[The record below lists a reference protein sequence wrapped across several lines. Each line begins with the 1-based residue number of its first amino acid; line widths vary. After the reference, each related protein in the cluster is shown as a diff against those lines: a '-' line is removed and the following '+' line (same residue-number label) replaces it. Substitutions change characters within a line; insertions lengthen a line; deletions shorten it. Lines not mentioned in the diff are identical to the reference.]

1 MERERSGEQTKLAAQ
16 ISVKGDMLLKLRNAV
31 QTLFYTMSK
40 KIISRNSNANTV
52 TVTAAFVVVLELAR
66 WRIP

>member
-16 ISVKGDMLLKLRNAV
+16 ISVKGDMLLKRNAV

-40 KIISRNSNANTV
+40 KNYQPE
-52 TVTAAFVVVLELAR
+52 F
-66 WRIP
+66 